1 MKIRASYLVMALV
14 IFSLGGSVVAV
25 EKKPKSTPPTQQPKT
40 PAPKPKD
47 SQKVKPKAQPAP
59 EKKFDD
65 FVDKNKNGVDD
76 RKESAKKT
84 EKK

>member
-1 MKIRASYLVMALV
+1 MRIRTHYLVIALV
-14 IFSLGGSVVAV
+14 VLSLGGSVVAV

-47 SQKVKPKAQPAP
+47 SQKVKPQAQPTP

-76 RKESAKKT
+76 RKEKPAK
-84 EKK
+84 